1 MQYSSWILTAVMAS
15 SAFGSFIN
23 DLSDQHASVSMRV
36 KYGERK
42 CEKHVERI
50 WDQEADKC
58 RTDEQFEEKYK

>member
-1 MQYSSWILTAVMAS
+1 MAS